1 LCVQEDELAACPHD
15 AEVSQDELE
24 FLCNAAKAW
33 RKGGARRHVTITE
46 HSSMVDVH
54 DGGKDDKE
62 KSSKGSKVAALVK
75 KKKRATITRIW
86 IEQVGSDGTRTP

>member
-1 LCVQEDELAACPHD
+1 
-15 AEVSQDELE
+15 
-24 FLCNAAKAW
+24 
-33 RKGGARRHVTITE
+33 
-46 HSSMVDVH
+46 MVDVH